1 MSNEAKK
8 AGRRATSWP
17 SIEDERSVKRP
28 ISSYAQFAVNRHA
41 SGDLRNISLAERS
54 KLISQEW
61 KALDQQ
67 EKAVS
72 TFAG

>member
-17 SIEDERSVKRP
+17 PIEDERSVKRP